1 MQHAKNTKK
10 IYAIQACSFR
20 HTHDYVTKIY
30 ETAKLHDYLF
40 LTPKISAF
48 YKTRFVIFFKKVSH
62 LFVQVGM

>member
-1 MQHAKNTKK
+1 MQHCNMQKTQK
-10 IYAIQACSFR
+10 IDAIQACSFR

-30 ETAKLHDYLF
+30 DCQIARLF
-40 LTPKISAF
+40 HTPKISAF